1 MKKVIIPSVA
11 TASEPF
17 TIDMGETL
25 ALQANGL
32 QGTDYAIVEM
42 VGTTR
47 PGPGTNCGPC
57 ASTVV
62 LPEITST
69 LPLRCPNG
77 ARYIMTARQPWLE
90 IPAPRGMELR
100 VRVVADPVSVVTVEA
115 DFTPHGPTCASCACI
130 EPWCPS
136 FYLDAKNCRS
146 GWAFAPTD
154 ERDPEATVNY
164 TSQSGQTCFLFPT
177 ARPGATVLITDAAG
191 AVIGYAANK
200 STCA

>member
-1 MKKVIIPSVA
+1 MKKVIITSVL
-11 TASEPF
+11 TLSEPF
-17 TIDMGETL
+17 VIEPGKTL

-42 VGTTR
+42 VQTTR
-47 PGPGTNCGPC
+47 SGAARSECCPGD
-57 ASTVV
+57 VV
-62 LPEITST
+62 LPEIASA

-100 VRVVADPVSVVTVEA
+100 VRVVADSVSVVTVEA
-115 DFTPHGPTCASCACI
+115 DFSSFGPTCASCACV

-146 GWAFAPTD
+146 GWAFAPSD

-177 ARPGATVLITDAAG
+177 ARPGATVLITDTAG